1 MEKFKLFI
9 SNFLIY
15 GFGSIISNVIPLIML
30 PVITRLMPDSFYYGL
45 SDISNTIVQFG
56 TALAVMGMYDA
67 VFRLFFDREDENYQ
81 KVVCSTA
88 LVFTLISS
96 FAVFILLILFRNQF
110 SELFFDDP
118 KYNNVLYLTAIS
130 IFIGGTNSIVQ
141 IPTRTQ
147 NKRIVFIVLNTI
159 GPVVSYAISVP
170 LLLNGY
176 YLIALP
182 LAAVATALTK
192 ELSFYVINRK
202 WFDLRLFDSGVL
214 KQLLVIAIP
223 LLPNFLIY
231 WIFNSSDR
239 LMISWLIGASFT
251 GIYAVGAKIGSAAQL
266 IYQAF
271 AGGWQFFAF
280 STMNEENQVEN
291 NSKVFEY
298 LGAVSFGCAALVFA
312 LSHWLFQLLFTGV
325 YVDAYICAPYLFLAP
340 LMQMLFQV
348 AANQFLVVKK
358 TWPNM
363 LILAV
368 GAVCNVALN
377 LVLIPLIGIEGAS
390 IATLVG
396 YVVSDIICCIVLC
409 RMKLMVVSNRFLF
422 CSFIMLVFILVWRM
436 VLISSTLLSLI
447 GAFFVIGI
455 ILTAYKNDISSL
467 LTNKRIAHNNS
478 VV

>member
-1 MEKFKLFI
+1 MDKFKLFI

-15 GFGSIISNVIPLIML
+15 GFGSIISSVIPLIML

-67 VFRLFFDREDENYQ
+67 VFRLFFDREDEDYQ
-81 KVVCSTA
+81 RTVCSTA

-96 FAVFILLILFRNQF
+96 LIVFLILILFRENL
-110 SELFFDDP
+110 SLLFFGDE
-118 KYNNVLYLTAIS
+118 KYCNILYLTAIS

-147 NKRIVFIVLNTI
+147 NRRMVFIILNTV
-159 GPVVSYAISVP
+159 GPVVSYAISIP

-182 LAAVATALTK
+182 VAAVGTALTK
-192 ELSFYVINRK
+192 EISFYIINRK
-202 WFDLRLFDSGVL
+202 WFDVRLFDKQVL

-280 STMNEENQVEN
+280 STMNEEQQVKN
-291 NSKVFEY
+291 NSRIFEY
-298 LGAVSFGCAALVFA
+298 LGAISFGCATLVFA
-312 LSHWLFQLLFTGV
+312 LSHWLFRLLFTGV
-325 YVDAYICAPYLFLAP
+325 YIDAYICAPYLFLAP

-363 LILAV
+363 LILSV
-368 GAVCNVALN
+368 GAISNVLLN
-377 LVLIPLIGIEGAS
+377 LFLIPRIGVEGAS

-396 YVVSDIICCIVLC
+396 YIVSDIICCVVLC
-409 RMKLMVVSNRFLF
+409 KMKLMIVSQR
-422 CSFIMLVFILVWRM
+422 FILCTLVMLLFIIAWRFF
-436 VLISSTLLSLI
+436 LISSTLYSCVGAI
-447 GAFFVIGI
+447 GVISYFI
-455 ILTAYKNDISSL
+455 YLYWPDISL
-467 LTNKRIAHNNS
+467 LLNS
-478 VV
+478 KK

>member
-1 MEKFKLFI
+1 MDKFKLFI

-15 GFGSIISNVIPLIML
+15 GFGSIISSVIPLIML

-67 VFRLFFDREDENYQ
+67 VFRLFFDREDEDYQ
-81 KVVCSTA
+81 RTVCSTA

-96 FAVFILLILFRNQF
+96 LIVFLILILFRENL
-110 SELFFDDP
+110 SLLFFGDE
-118 KYNNVLYLTAIS
+118 KYCNILYLTAIS

-147 NKRIVFIVLNTI
+147 NRRMVFIILNTI
-159 GPVVSYAISVP
+159 GPVVSYAISIP

-182 LAAVATALTK
+182 VAAVGTALTK
-192 ELSFYVINRK
+192 EISFYIINRK
-202 WFDLRLFDSGVL
+202 WFDVRLFDKQVL

-280 STMNEENQVEN
+280 STMNEEQQVKN
-291 NSKVFEY
+291 NSRIFEY
-298 LGAVSFGCAALVFA
+298 LGAISFGCATLVFA
-312 LSHWLFQLLFTGV
+312 LSHWLFRLLFTGV
-325 YVDAYICAPYLFLAP
+325 YIDAYICAPYLFLAP

-363 LILAV
+363 LILSV
-368 GAVCNVALN
+368 GAISNVLLN
-377 LVLIPLIGIEGAS
+377 LFLIPRIGVEGAS

-396 YVVSDIICCIVLC
+396 YIVSDIICCVVLC
-409 RMKLMVVSNRFLF
+409 KMKLMIVSQR
-422 CSFIMLVFILVWRM
+422 FILCTLVMLLFIIAWRFF
-436 VLISSTLLSLI
+436 LISSTLYSCVGAI
-447 GAFFVIGI
+447 GVISYFI
-455 ILTAYKNDISSL
+455 YLYWPDISL
-467 LTNKRIAHNNS
+467 LLNS
-478 VV
+478 KK

>member
-1 MEKFKLFI
+1 MDKLKLFI

-15 GFGSIISNVIPLIML
+15 GFGSIISSVIPLIML

-67 VFRLFFDREDENYQ
+67 VFRLFFDREDEDFQ
-81 KVVCSTA
+81 RTVCSTA

-96 FAVFILLILFRNQF
+96 LIVFLILVFFRENL
-110 SELFFDDP
+110 SLLFFGNE
-118 KYNNVLYLTAIS
+118 KYCNILYLTAIS

-159 GPVVSYAISVP
+159 GPVVSYAISIP

-182 LAAVATALTK
+182 VAAVGTALTK
-192 ELSFYVINRK
+192 EISFYVINRK
-202 WFDLRLFDSGVL
+202 WFDVRLFDTKVL

-280 STMNEENQVEN
+280 STMNEEQQVEN
-291 NSKVFEY
+291 NSRIFEY
-298 LGAVSFGCAALVFA
+298 LGAISFGCATLVFA
-312 LSHWLFQLLFTGV
+312 LSHWLFRLLFTGV
-325 YVDAYICAPYLFLAP
+325 YIDAYICAPYLFLAP

-363 LILAV
+363 LILSV
-368 GAVCNVALN
+368 GAISNVLLN
-377 LVLIPLIGIEGAS
+377 LFLIPRIGVEGAS

-396 YVVSDIICCIVLC
+396 YIVSDIICCVVLC
-409 RMKLMVVSNRFLF
+409 KMKLMIVSQR
-422 CSFIMLVFILVWRM
+422 FILCTLVMLLFIIAWRFF
-436 VLISSTLLSLI
+436 LISSTLYSCVGAI
-447 GAFFVIGI
+447 GVISYFI
-455 ILTAYKNDISSL
+455 YLYWPDISL
-467 LTNKRIAHNNS
+467 LLNS
-478 VV
+478 KK

>member
-1 MEKFKLFI
+1 MDKFKLFI

-15 GFGSIISNVIPLIML
+15 GFGSIISSVIPLIML

-67 VFRLFFDREDENYQ
+67 VFRLFFDREDEDYQ
-81 KVVCSTA
+81 RTVCSTA

-96 FAVFILLILFRNQF
+96 LIVFLILILFRENL
-110 SELFFDDP
+110 SLLFFGDE
-118 KYNNVLYLTAIS
+118 KYCNILYLTAIS

-147 NKRIVFIVLNTI
+147 NRRMVFIILNTV
-159 GPVVSYAISVP
+159 GPVVSYAISIP

-182 LAAVATALTK
+182 VAAVGTALTK
-192 ELSFYVINRK
+192 EISFYIINRK
-202 WFDLRLFDSGVL
+202 WFDVRLFDKQVL

-280 STMNEENQVEN
+280 STMNEEQQVKN
-291 NSKVFEY
+291 NSRIFEY
-298 LGAVSFGCAALVFA
+298 LGAISFGCATLVFA
-312 LSHWLFQLLFTGV
+312 LSHWLFRLLFTGV
-325 YVDAYICAPYLFLAP
+325 YIDAYICAPYLFLAP

-363 LILAV
+363 LILSV
-368 GAVCNVALN
+368 GAISNVLLN
-377 LVLIPLIGIEGAS
+377 LFLIPRIGVEGAS

-396 YVVSDIICCIVLC
+396 YIVSDIICCVVLC
-409 RMKLMVVSNRFLF
+409 KMKLMIVYQR
-422 CSFIMLVFILVWRM
+422 FILCTLVMLLFIIAWRFF
-436 VLISSTLLSLI
+436 LISSTLYSCVGAI
-447 GAFFVIGI
+447 GVISYFI
-455 ILTAYKNDISSL
+455 YLYWPDISL
-467 LTNKRIAHNNS
+467 LLNS
-478 VV
+478 KK

>member
-110 SELFFDDP
+110 SELFFGDP

-239 LMISWLIGASFT
+239 LMISWLI
-251 GIYAVGAKIGSAAQL
+251 
-266 IYQAF
+266 
-271 AGGWQFFAF
+271 
-280 STMNEENQVEN
+280 
-291 NSKVFEY
+291 
-298 LGAVSFGCAALVFA
+298 
-312 LSHWLFQLLFTGV
+312 
-325 YVDAYICAPYLFLAP
+325 
-340 LMQMLFQV
+340 
-348 AANQFLVVKK
+348 
-358 TWPNM
+358 
-363 LILAV
+363 
-368 GAVCNVALN
+368 
-377 LVLIPLIGIEGAS
+377 
-390 IATLVG
+390 
-396 YVVSDIICCIVLC
+396 
-409 RMKLMVVSNRFLF
+409 
-422 CSFIMLVFILVWRM
+422 
-436 VLISSTLLSLI
+436 
-447 GAFFVIGI
+447 
-455 ILTAYKNDISSL
+455 
-467 LTNKRIAHNNS
+467 
-478 VV
+478 

>member
-15 GFGSIISNVIPLIML
+15 GFGSIISSVIPLIML

-81 KVVCSTA
+81 KIVCSTA
-88 LVFTLISS
+88 LVFTLITSV
-96 FAVFILLILFRNQF
+96 AVFLLLILFRNQF
-110 SELFFDDP
+110 SALFFGDP

-147 NKRIVFIVLNTI
+147 NKRTVFIVLNTI

-192 ELSFYVINRK
+192 EISFYVINRK
-202 WFDLRLFDSGVL
+202 WFDLRLFDNGVL

-266 IYQAF
+266 IYPAF

-298 LGAVSFGCAALVFA
+298 LGAVSFACATLVFA
-312 LSHWLFQLLFTGV
+312 LSHWLFQLLFTGA

-348 AANQFLVVKK
+348 ACNQFLVVKK

-363 LILAV
+363 LILSV
-368 GAVCNVALN
+368 GAIMNVGMN
-377 LVLIPLIGIEGAS
+377 WILIPVIGIEGAS
-390 IATLVG
+390 IATLTG
-396 YVVSDIICCIVLC
+396 YIVSDIICCYVLV
-409 RMKLMVVSNRFLF
+409 RMKLMVISKRF
-422 CSFIMLVFILVWRM
+422 VFISILMLGFILLWRFILM
-436 VLISSTLLSLI
+436 SSTLLSLT
-447 GAFFVIGI
+447 AAVIVICI
-455 ILTAYKNDISSL
+455 ILKCYWPDISGLFSGGKYE
-467 LTNKRIAHNNS
+467 TSKA
-478 VV
+478 

>member
-15 GFGSIISNVIPLIML
+15 GFGSIISSVIPLIML

-67 VFRLFFDREDENYQ
+67 VFRLFFDREDEDFQ
-81 KVVCSTA
+81 RTVSSTA

-96 FAVFILLILFRNQF
+96 LIVFLILILFRENL
-110 SELFFDDP
+110 SLLFFGNE
-118 KYNNVLYLTAIS
+118 KYCNILYLTAIS

-147 NKRIVFIVLNTI
+147 NRRIVFIVLNTI
-159 GPVVSYAISVP
+159 GPVVSYAISIP

-182 LAAVATALTK
+182 VAAVGTALTK
-192 ELSFYVINRK
+192 EISFYVINRK
-202 WFDLRLFDSGVL
+202 WFDVRLFDTKVL

-280 STMNEENQVEN
+280 STMNEEQQVEN
-291 NSKVFEY
+291 NSRIFEY
-298 LGAVSFGCAALVFA
+298 LGAISFGCATLVFA
-312 LSHWLFQLLFTGV
+312 LSHWLFRLLFTGV
-325 YVDAYICAPYLFLAP
+325 YIDAYICAPYLFLAP

-363 LILAV
+363 LILSV
-368 GAVCNVALN
+368 GAISNVLLN
-377 LVLIPLIGIEGAS
+377 LFLIPRIGVEGAS

-396 YVVSDIICCIVLC
+396 YIVSDIICCVVLC
-409 RMKLMVVSNRFLF
+409 KMKLMIVYQR
-422 CSFIMLVFILVWRM
+422 FILCTLVMLLFIIAWRFF
-436 VLISSTLLSLI
+436 LISSTLYSCVGAI
-447 GAFFVIGI
+447 GVISYI
-455 ILTAYKNDISSL
+455 IYLYWPDIYL
-467 LTNKRIAHNNS
+467 LLNS
-478 VV
+478 KK

>member
-15 GFGSIISNVIPLIML
+15 GFGSIISSVIPLIML

-67 VFRLFFDREDENYQ
+67 VFRLFFDREDTRYQ

-96 FAVFILLILFRNQF
+96 FVVFLILILFRNQF
-110 SELFFDDP
+110 SVLFFGDAR
-118 KYNNVLYLTAIS
+118 YNNVLYLTAIS
-130 IFIGGTNSIVQ
+130 IFIGGTNNIVQ

-159 GPVVSYAISVP
+159 GPIVSYAISIP

-182 LAAVATALTK
+182 LAAVTTALTK

-202 WFDLRLFDSGVL
+202 WFDLRLFDSSTL

-291 NSKVFEY
+291 NSRVFEY
-298 LGAVSFGCAALVFA
+298 LGAISFSCATLVFA

-348 AANQFLVVKK
+348 ACNQFLVIKK

-363 LILAV
+363 LILSV
-368 GAVCNVALN
+368 GAIINVMLN
-377 LVLIPLIGIEGAS
+377 LVLIPFIGIEGAS

-396 YVVSDIICCIVLC
+396 YIVSDIICCCVLI
-409 RMKLMVVSNRFLF
+409 RMKLMVVSKRFI
-422 CSFIMLVFILVWRM
+422 FISILMAGFIIVWRLA
-436 VLISSTLLSLI
+436 LIKSTLLSLI
-447 GAFFVIGI
+447 AAVAVICI
-455 ILTAYKNDISSL
+455 ILKCYWSDIVGLFPGGKYESS
-467 LTNKRIAHNNS
+467 KA
-478 VV
+478 

>member
-15 GFGSIISNVIPLIML
+15 GFGSIISSIIPLIML

-88 LVFTLISS
+88 LIFTLIIS

-110 SELFFDDP
+110 SELFFGDL

-159 GPVVSYAISVP
+159 GPVVSYAISIP

-176 YLIALP
+176 FLIALP

-192 ELSFYVINRK
+192 EVGFIVINRK

-298 LGAVSFGCAALVFA
+298 LGAVSFSCAILVFA

-348 AANQFLVVKK
+348 ACNQFLVIKK

-363 LILAV
+363 LILSV
-368 GAVCNVALN
+368 GAIVNVGMN
-377 LVLIPLIGIEGAS
+377 LVLIPIIGIEGAS
-390 IATLVG
+390 IATLTG
-396 YVVSDIICCIVLC
+396 YIVSDIICCYVLV
-409 RMKLMVVSNRFLF
+409 RMKLMMISRRFV
-422 CSFIMLVFILVWRM
+422 FISILMLGFILVWRF
-436 VLISSTLLSLI
+436 VLINSTMISVTAAVVVICIIVRCYWPDISGLLS
-447 GAFFVIGI
+447 GGKYE
-455 ILTAYKNDISSL
+455 TSK
-467 LTNKRIAHNNS
+467 T
-478 VV
+478 

>member
-1 MEKFKLFI
+1 
-9 SNFLIY
+9 
-15 GFGSIISNVIPLIML
+15 
-30 PVITRLMPDSFYYGL
+30 
-45 SDISNTIVQFG
+45 
-56 TALAVMGMYDA
+56 
-67 VFRLFFDREDENYQ
+67 
-81 KVVCSTA
+81 
-88 LVFTLISS
+88 
-96 FAVFILLILFRNQF
+96 
-110 SELFFDDP
+110 
-118 KYNNVLYLTAIS
+118 
-130 IFIGGTNSIVQ
+130 
-141 IPTRTQ
+141 
-147 NKRIVFIVLNTI
+147 
-159 GPVVSYAISVP
+159 
-170 LLLNGY
+170 
-176 YLIALP
+176 
-182 LAAVATALTK
+182 
-192 ELSFYVINRK
+192 
-202 WFDLRLFDSGVL
+202 
-214 KQLLVIAIP
+214 

-298 LGAVSFGCAALVFA
+298 LGAVSFGCATLVFA

-368 GAVCNVALN
+368 GAVCNVFLN
-377 LVLIPLIGIEGAS
+377 LLLIPLIGIEGAS

-409 RMKLMVVSNRFLF
+409 RMKLMVVSNRFLI
-422 CSFIMLVFILVWRM
+422 CCMAMIIFIVLWRIIL
-436 VLISSTLLSLI
+436 IDSTLLSCL
-447 GAFFVIGI
+447 GAAIIIAI
-455 ILTAYKNDISSL
+455 ILALYWTDIRNL
-467 LTNKRIAHNNS
+467 LPNN
-478 VV
+478 

>member
-15 GFGSIISNVIPLIML
+15 GFGSIISSVIPLIML

-67 VFRLFFDREDENYQ
+67 VFRLFFDREDEDFQ
-81 KVVCSTA
+81 RTVCSTA

-96 FAVFILLILFRNQF
+96 LIVFLILILFRENL
-110 SELFFDDP
+110 SLLFFGNE
-118 KYNNVLYLTAIS
+118 KYCNILYLTAIS

-147 NKRIVFIVLNTI
+147 NRRIVFIVLNTI
-159 GPVVSYAISVP
+159 GPVVSYAISIP

-182 LAAVATALTK
+182 VAAVGTALTK
-192 ELSFYVINRK
+192 EISFYVINRK
-202 WFDLRLFDSGVL
+202 WFDVRLFDTKVL

-280 STMNEENQVEN
+280 STMNEEQQVEN
-291 NSKVFEY
+291 NSRIFEY
-298 LGAVSFGCAALVFA
+298 LGAISFGCATLVFA
-312 LSHWLFQLLFTGV
+312 LSHWLFRLLFTGV
-325 YVDAYICAPYLFLAP
+325 YIDAYICAPYLFLAP

-363 LILAV
+363 LILSV
-368 GAVCNVALN
+368 GAISNVLLN
-377 LVLIPLIGIEGAS
+377 LFLIPRIGVEGAS

-396 YVVSDIICCIVLC
+396 YIVSDIICCVVLC
-409 RMKLMVVSNRFLF
+409 KMKLMIVYQR
-422 CSFIMLVFILVWRM
+422 FILCTLVMLLFIIAWRFF
-436 VLISSTLLSLI
+436 LISSTLYSCVGAI
-447 GAFFVIGI
+447 GVISYI
-455 ILTAYKNDISSL
+455 IYLYWPDIYL
-467 LTNKRIAHNNS
+467 LLNS
-478 VV
+478 KK